1 MVAEYALD
9 GKLVTGIDCWPYS
22 QQKEQL
28 HYEMTVL
35 IKKYIK
41 RLK

>member
-22 QQKEQL
+22 QQKTTAL
-28 HYEMTVL
+28 RNDCAN
-35 IKKYIK
+35 KKVY
-41 RLK
+41 